1 MEATARN
8 VDAALTDPVFEDGI
22 GVRYLVTGPSGEPS
36 GETLVIRPA
45 LAGARSFEFAL
56 RERVARLS
64 TVLHPALPKLRAVD
78 RTTGPD
84 ATLRLVSECAPGT
97 RLSRLL
103 EQAQTHQVHLDIG
116 SALGIIRQLVGA
128 VAALHESA
136 RDVSHGAIALERTVI
151 TPAGRVLVVEHGLGA
166 ALQQLRFSGTRYWSE
181 LHVAVPPSPGPV
193 LFDQRV
199 DVVQIGVIV
208 LGLLLS
214 RSLRDNEIPNR
225 TADLVGEARAL
236 SLRGDV
242 EPLPSGLRRWL
253 TRALQLDPLRS
264 FSSAIDARSELDALL
279 DATDA
284 HASMASLESFLERI
298 ERAMP
303 EPRAHEANTP
313 AEQAP
318 WCELDLAGID
328 AALDSP
334 GEVASISVAIA
345 LPERLALPTASES
358 DQALLTTQGNDV
370 VPQEHAPIELAPVEA
385 VPEAVA
391 LTPMSATA
399 FAVLVPNTPVAD
411 RTLPPV
417 LGRTAGERSPV
428 EEGAATDLVDVTDT
442 PPDSTHLPSPVNA
455 DVSSEVS
462 STPAVQAVA
471 DSSHN
476 ELRVDAIDAAMD
488 AVAAGDTVRESRE
501 LSPVSNISTPVTDDA
516 PTESRAAR
524 SPVFRGLMAAAVPA
538 TFAALTGYAIGG
550 GALAPVRPMSP
561 GLVTLTTWPAGVE
574 TYVDG
579 AYRGR
584 TPLNL
589 SLPPGPHAID
599 LQRAEA
605 EPVSVPI
612 TLGSGMK
619 ISQFVDLPLADR
631 FLQLAIGAS
640 THDATVERP
649 GRLVDTGTVK
659 VICDA
664 VVKVMEGDIVHGFT
678 RESLELPVGRHDLT
692 LIDDASGINT
702 TRTVVVDA
710 KRPTVVKV
718 AMPTGVLALSATP
731 PAEVWVDGNRRGETP
746 IRAMTLRAGAHDV
759 IFRHRDLGDRK
770 QAVVVTAGDVLRVNV
785 DLRSK

>member
-22 GVRYLVTGPSGEPS
+22 GVRYLATGPSGQPS

-84 ATLRLVSECAPGT
+84 ATLRLVSECAQGT

-151 TPAGRVLVVEHGLGA
+151 TSDGRVLVVEHGLGA

-181 LHVAVPPSPGPV
+181 LHVAVPPTPGPV

-199 DVVQIGVIV
+199 DVVQLGVIA
-208 LGLLLS
+208 LGLLLG

-303 EPRAHEANTP
+303 ESSALEVNTP
-313 AEQAP
+313 PEQAP

-328 AALDSP
+328 AALGSP
-334 GEVASISVAIA
+334 GAVASLTVAIA
-345 LPERLALPTASES
+345 LPERLALPPASEP
-358 DQALLTTQGNDV
+358 DQVLLTAQGNEV
-370 VPQEHAPIELAPVEA
+370 VPHEHAPINLAPVEA

-399 FAVLVPNTPVAD
+399 FAVLVPVAD
-411 RTLPPV
+411 RSLPPV
-417 LGRTAGERSPV
+417 LDRTAGERPPV
-428 EEGAATDLVDVTDT
+428 EEGAAIDVVAVTAP
-442 PPDSTHLPSPVNA
+442 PPDSTHLPSPVDA

-462 STPAVQAVA
+462 STPVVQAVA
-471 DSSHN
+471 SSPHN
-476 ELRVDAIDAAMD
+476 ELCVDAIDAAMD
-488 AVAAGDTVRESRE
+488 AGAAGNTVCESRE
-501 LSPVSNISTPVTDDA
+501 TPLVSTISTPGTDDA
-516 PTESRAAR
+516 LTESRATR
-524 SPVFRGLMAAAVPA
+524 SPVIRGLMAAAVPA

-561 GLVTLTTWPAGVE
+561 GLVTLTSWPAGVE
-574 TYVDG
+574 TFVDG

-599 LQRAEA
+599 LQRAGA

-612 TLGSGMK
+612 TLGAGMK

-640 THDATVERP
+640 THGGPVERA

-710 KRPTVVKV
+710 RRPTVVKV

-731 PAEVWVDGNRRGETP
+731 TAEVWVDGNRRGETP

-759 IFRHRDLGDRK
+759 VFRHPDLGDRK
-770 QAVVVTAGDVLRVNV
+770 QAVVVTAGDVLRLNV
-785 DLRSK
+785 DLRAK